1 MTSRKNLI
9 GDPNVFIALAAEN
22 GAVAQRDAE
31 AWSVVANL
39 ARALSFRDSGDI
51 ALSKEFEKHARDE
64 LHRLMTNVLY
74 AGVPPLAETSP
85 HVHQLVL
92 ELTEAL

>member
-1 MTSRKNLI
+1 MAHRKNLI

-31 AWSVVANL
+31 AWSVIADL
-39 ARALSFRDSGDI
+39 ARAVAFRDSGDV

-64 LHRLMTNVLY
+64 LHKLMTNALY

-85 HVHQLVL
+85 HVQQLVL
-92 ELTEAL
+92 QLVEAL